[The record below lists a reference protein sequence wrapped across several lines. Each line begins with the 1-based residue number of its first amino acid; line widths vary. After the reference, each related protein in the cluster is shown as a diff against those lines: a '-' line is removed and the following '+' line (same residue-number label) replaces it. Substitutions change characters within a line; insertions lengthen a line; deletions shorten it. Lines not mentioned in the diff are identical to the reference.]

1 MTFILTYNNNK
12 MSGKR

>member
-1 MTFILTYNNNK
+1 MK